1 MSRHQTK
8 DTAKAARRG
17 VSPRPSERG
26 YTLLALIVGMTIS
39 LIFMAAA
46 MPSIKHQA
54 QREREEEMFWRGQQV
69 AVAISRYRQMHGGQW
84 PMELDKL
91 ADNFVINGK
100 KIRFLR
106 TSALR
111 DPMTAKGDW
120 RPVRLGDPLISEFVL
135 AYLTYTK
142 QPQLT
147 VREGTLVD
155 AYNET
160 LRRGNISGLQENQG
174 GGSGPSGSSGI
185 TSEFGPIA
193 GVVSKSKEHLI
204 RNYYDIATYDQ
215 ALIIQGVR
223 MPGSF
228 ALLGFGVGNNA
239 NTLRPDPQNCPNGGI
254 PLRDENGNILR
265 SPDGKPLCSGY
276 HQGDCP
282 PPKRWI
288 NGVCQDP
295 PH

>member
-8 DTAKAARRG
+8 DTAKAARCG
-17 VSPRPSERG
+17 ASQRPSERG

-69 AVAISRYRQMHGGQW
+69 AIAIQRYHQMLGNNTQW
-84 PMELDKL
+84 PTELDKL

-100 KIRFLR
+100 KVRFLR

-120 RPVRLGDPLISEFVL
+120 QPIRMGDPLVGEFAL
-135 AYLTYTK
+135 AYMTYTK
-142 QPQLT
+142 AQLPPGSILAEAFA
-147 VREGTLVD
+147 RSASMLKLSQD
-155 AYNET
+155 
-160 LRRGNISGLQENQG
+160 NQG
-174 GGSGPSGSSGI
+174 NASSSPGSSGSSDSSSSFKI
-185 TSEFGPIA
+185 NSEFGPIV

-204 RNYYDIATYDQ
+204 RTYYDVATYDQ
-215 ALIIQGVR
+215 ALFIQGVR
-223 MPGSF
+223 LPGQYMP
-228 ALLGFGVGNNA
+228 FGGGAIIPRGLATPNPS
-239 NTLRPDPQNCPNGGI
+239 TGICPAGQVCPGA
-254 PLRDENGNILR
+254 
-265 SPDGKPLCSGY
+265 CS
-276 HQGDCP
+276 

-295 PH
+295 PPATGSGS